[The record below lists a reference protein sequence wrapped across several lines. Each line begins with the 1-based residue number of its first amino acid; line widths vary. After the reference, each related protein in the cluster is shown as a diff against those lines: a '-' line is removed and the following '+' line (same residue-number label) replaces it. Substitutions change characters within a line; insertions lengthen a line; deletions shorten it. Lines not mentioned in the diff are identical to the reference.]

1 MSRYSVRV
9 QLVKWFEIVV
19 NAPSPEDA
27 VTRAEGLRPDQIKA
41 RGKPLSAE
49 TGLADP
55 ESTQEVEGENG
66 S

>member
-1 MSRYSVRV
+1 MSRYSVKV

-19 NAPSPEDA
+19 NAPTPEDA

-41 RGKPLSAE
+41 RGKRLHAE

-55 ESTQEVEGENG
+55 DSTKEIEGE

>member
-19 NAPSPEDA
+19 NAASPNEA
-27 VTRAEGLRPDQIKA
+27 INRAENLRPEQIKA
-41 RGKPLSAE
+41 RGKAISAE

-55 ESTQEVEGENG
+55 DSAQEVDGD